1 MDRNQEQ
8 TLESARI
15 LVNNY
20 QDVLNRDEETSEED
34 SDAIYKEYWH
44 LIYDNF
50 GNKMI
55 NLAEQKIV
63 LGKFTTLE
71 FLDALEEVI
80 ENAPRIVD
88 EYQGYVLKRCKD
100 CWGDMIY
107 FVYLNNRQYSESLDY
122 LNDEVAIKYFRHSI
136 DDQPGDPNFY
146 D

>member
-1 MDRNQEQ
+1 MDRNQEH

-34 SDAIYKEYWH
+34 SDTIYKEYWH

-50 GNKMI
+50 GNEMI
-55 NLAEQKIV
+55 NLA
-63 LGKFTTLE
+63 
-71 FLDALEEVI
+71 EEVI
-80 ENAPRIVD
+80 ENAPRTVD

-100 CWGDMIY
+100 CWGDMSY

-122 LNDEVAIKYFRHSI
+122 PNDEVAIKYFRHSI